1 MIFTAHFDESGTH
14 AGAELTAMAGFLGDR
29 RQWQKF
35 EKRTGKLFKRF
46 RVDVFHAID
55 VKRSD
60 KDFAGWSVD
69 RKIEFFDEFQH
80 VINETLKSGV
90 AAFLRHEDYQYYCG
104 FNWPKKARRDSKYA
118 ILFRACL
125 AQVIDALDHI
135 PLAREPHL
143 RVVLEDGHKNAGD
156 VVRVYNWAKSR
167 AIAPHVLAGLTF
179 DNKRTCLPLA
189 SADLYAYSAWSKE
202 VGQKPIGIAK
212 KRAKSEASYRGN
224 LWRIMLTPRNLR
236 DLHEQAIQS
245 AADLKSPR

>member
-1 MIFTAHFDESGTH
+1 MLYPRSRRRFLVSRRLAGVCPSPVSRCEPLRATRDGRNTARLHADEH
-14 AGAELTAMAGFLGDR
+14 AR
-29 RQWQKF
+29 RL
-35 EKRTGKLFKRF
+35 RRGNAP
-46 RVDVFHAID
+46 DVGVLRAQ
-55 VKRSD
+55 RLS
-60 KDFAGWSVD
+60 ASTC
-69 RKIEFFDEFQH
+69 H

-212 KRAKSEASYRGN
+212 KRTKSEASYRGN
-224 LWRIMLTPRNLR
+224 LWRIMLTRRNLR

-245 AADLKSPR
+245 VADLKSPR

>member
-156 VVRVYNWAKSR
+156 VVRVT
-167 AIAPHVLAGLTF
+167 I
-179 DNKRTCLPLA
+179 
-189 SADLYAYSAWSKE
+189 
-202 VGQKPIGIAK
+202 GQ
-212 KRAKSEASYRGN
+212 EAELSHRMC
-224 LWRIMLTPRNLR
+224 WPV
-236 DLHEQAIQS
+236 
-245 AADLKSPR
+245 